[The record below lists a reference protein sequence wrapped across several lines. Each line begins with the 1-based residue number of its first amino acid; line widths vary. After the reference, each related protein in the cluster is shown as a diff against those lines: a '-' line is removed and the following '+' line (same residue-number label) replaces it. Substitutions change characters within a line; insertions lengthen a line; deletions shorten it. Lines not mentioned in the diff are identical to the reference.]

1 MSNLANV
8 YARQGKYSDAEAQYK
23 QCLVKMK
30 LVHGENHP
38 DTLNTMNNL
47 ANAYYHQG
55 KHSDAEV
62 LFKQCLDKKKEV
74 FGENHPSTLGTMNSL
89 AVTTSKLQAQIEK

>member
-1 MSNLANV
+1 
-8 YARQGKYSDAEAQYK
+8 
-23 QCLVKMK
+23 
-30 LVHGENHP
+30 
-38 DTLNTMNNL
+38 MNNL